1 MTSKKRR
8 RFWIDPPVQA
18 HMLLTVLVLVT
29 ASVLLVSY
37 SMVRGLESAF
47 AQSGQLFHPMSW
59 CGQKMRLPMALSMT
73 ISILASGI
81 IALVWSHRFAGPL
94 RVLAAAIER
103 LKAGDLT
110 GTIRVRD
117 NDALKEIVDDFSEM
131 QASLRRRLAADRAKA
146 EAAAAKAAA
155 AAGKLGNDHPAA
167 AELEA
172 VIRDIKELC
181 TGYRL

>member
-37 SMVRGLESAF
+37 SMLRGLENAF
-47 AQSGQLFHPMSW
+47 VQSGQLFHPMGW
-59 CGQKMRLPMALSMT
+59 CAQKMRLPMALSMT
-73 ISILASGI
+73 IAILASGLI
-81 IALVWSHRFAGPL
+81 SLVWSHRFAGPL

-110 GTIRVRD
+110 GAIRVRD
-117 NDALKEIVDDFSEM
+117 NDALKEIVDEFSEM
-131 QASLRRRLAADRAKA
+131 QGALRSRVASDRALA
-146 EAAAAKAAA
+146 EGAAAKLSQALE
-155 AAGKLGNDHPAA
+155 GLGQDHPARPRLEDA
-167 AELEA
+167 ARE
-172 VIRDIKELC
+172 IKDICK
-181 TGYRL
+181 GYRL